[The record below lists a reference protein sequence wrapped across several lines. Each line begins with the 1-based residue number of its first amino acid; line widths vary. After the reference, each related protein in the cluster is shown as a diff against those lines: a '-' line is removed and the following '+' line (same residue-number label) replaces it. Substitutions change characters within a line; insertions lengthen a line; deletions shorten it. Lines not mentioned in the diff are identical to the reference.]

1 MRAIREAGLK
11 MAVRDAMPII
21 ELVKEAGG
29 KLATIDPE
37 VQEMVDIY
45 VQLMSDAGVIDFQ
58 DIILR
63 TNAAMRDGSMS
74 PLPVHHLLIDEYTK
88 TPTRRNKGFITANAI
103 EAKLK

>member
-1 MRAIREAGLK
+1 MRSPFASRPNLVKEGGRVSYVMRAIREAGLK

-45 VQLMSDAGVIDFQ
+45 V
-58 DIILR
+58 
-63 TNAAMRDGSMS
+63 
-74 PLPVHHLLIDEYTK
+74 
-88 TPTRRNKGFITANAI
+88 
-103 EAKLK
+103 